1 MCFLCHEFWFRY
13 HIYRT
18 AAFIYNDCLYKSH
31 HADLHGVIWPSLIL
45 LLFYKNSLFVKTLK
59 FIRSNYRSCY
69 VKKSVAKNF
78 ANFTEKHLFRSLFLM
93 FINKSLQHRC
103 FPVKVVKF
111 LRTSISEK
119 ITKILQILQKFAFDT
134 LRSTKD
140 MLPKSFEL
148 IKKSFMKKNVEQS
161 QNLIKK

>member
-1 MCFLCHEFWFRY
+1 
-13 HIYRT
+13 
-18 AAFIYNDCLYKSH
+18 
-31 HADLHGVIWPSLIL
+31 
-45 LLFYKNSLFVKTLK
+45 
-59 FIRSNYRSCY
+59 
-69 VKKSVAKNF
+69 
-78 ANFTEKHLFRSLFLM
+78 M